1 MEIINNIEEI
11 YNEILLDSFIKNKN
25 NFKCLLCNQIFNKKD
40 INHIKLCIKTNKILL
55 SENEI
60 ETIIHIS
67 DIHIRKSTRFE
78 EYRDVFKKLYIDIN
92 KIKESKK
99 ILIVITGDT
108 LHNRNDFTSENIILF
123 IELLDNLCKISDVIL
138 INGNHDI
145 SNKEV
150 DNITSIIKGRN
161 PKNLYYLINSGYYI
175 YGKIIFG
182 LSSLND
188 GHFIDG
194 EEIKDLDCIKIGL
207 YHGIINKSLVSKS
220 GIKLNSEIGIKD
232 FKNYTYVM
240 LGDIHY
246 HQYCNVN
253 KTIAY
258 AGSLISQNFG
268 ESYDEHGYLEWDL
281 INQTSY
287 YHKIKNDYQYKIY
300 IIENEKIKIDDIY
313 YEKINEDNMVLI
325 PSKGNIKILYDNIQS
340 LKKFQK
346 EIENILPEVKITSN
360 INQINK
366 QEIKLINKYEI
377 NDMIIEYLNKICDKE
392 QEIKDDI
399 LEEINKLPKNI
410 KELNEKSSYW
420 ELLELKFDN
429 MYGFGENNYINF
441 EYESESIIN
450 INAPNSYGKS
460 SILDI
465 ITFMLYSSSAR
476 GDSYCP
482 KDIIN
487 KNYLSAKGELKI
499 KINNNI
505 YNLEK
510 IISKNQIIHF
520 KIYSFNDN
528 KYISKNTNESNKYII
543 DIIGE
548 RKNFIFTCLLLQNDT
563 NNIFNLVP
571 KEKKKFI
578 SSLMNIN
585 IFDDKTRTIINTKII
600 ELKTKINKLEK
611 ETSKDINEIKL
622 NIEDL
627 EKDIN
632 KLEIENNL
640 LDNIK
645 DINNKEIEEITLK
658 QKIITNVIFIDDNIN
673 YNLLLLEKQ
682 NKLKHYNLELNILE
696 NRSNNLKHVKEKNKI
711 LLDNQQFTENNNLLL
726 LEYNNN
732 KLELK
737 YKLKIEEDDS
747 LLLLNEKYI
756 KLLDENKEMLNI
768 LEKKGLSSN
777 SFDIYKDLYKIKDV
791 IELISKDYKKIL
803 DKHKNNILIEEL
815 KTTNLKYLENYDDK
829 IIDLINKCIMIEQK
843 MKELKENIDNIIFNK
858 NIKEEIKNI
867 EIKIQEKTN
876 ILYEP
881 YEILKKELLEF
892 DNIKIEM
899 EKNNTL
905 ILNINNEIQLI
916 ELIINQKESLLNN
929 INIEKIKEE
938 NNNILNKY
946 KNNNKLLIQLNINL
960 NDKRKEYEEYIKNIE
975 ELRSLISELEKYN
988 IIKEIISRD
997 GLELFLLESNLKVI
1011 EDIINEIIYPFIR
1024 RTSKLYIKDDD
1035 IRIDYYKDGKC
1046 INTLGGM
1053 EHFIT
1058 QLSIKIAM
1066 SNIYIYPKLRTL
1078 FLDENISVMDKEH
1091 IENINIIYDFLKK
1104 YYNNIIIITHIEE
1117 AKKHI
1122 DEEIKIIKKKNNSY
1136 VNNKN

>member
-1 MEIINNIEEI
+1 MEIKNNIEEI

-78 EYRDVFKKLYIDIN
+78 EYRDVFKKLYIDVN
-92 KIKESKK
+92 KIKEIKK

-207 YHGIINKSLVSKS
+207 YHGIINKSLVSKT

-392 QEIKDDI
+392 QEIKADM
-399 LEEINKLPKNI
+399 LKAINKLPKNI
-410 KELNEKSSYW
+410 KELNEK
-420 ELLELKFDN
+420 
-429 MYGFGENNYINF
+429 
-441 EYESESIIN
+441 
-450 INAPNSYGKS
+450 
-460 SILDI
+460 
-465 ITFMLYSSSAR
+465 
-476 GDSYCP
+476 
-482 KDIIN
+482 
-487 KNYLSAKGELKI
+487 
-499 KINNNI
+499 
-505 YNLEK
+505 
-510 IISKNQIIHF
+510 
-520 KIYSFNDN
+520 
-528 KYISKNTNESNKYII
+528 
-543 DIIGE
+543 
-548 RKNFIFTCLLLQNDT
+548 
-563 NNIFNLVP
+563 
-571 KEKKKFI
+571 
-578 SSLMNIN
+578 
-585 IFDDKTRTIINTKII
+585 
-600 ELKTKINKLEK
+600 
-611 ETSKDINEIKL
+611 
-622 NIEDL
+622 
-627 EKDIN
+627 
-632 KLEIENNL
+632 
-640 LDNIK
+640 
-645 DINNKEIEEITLK
+645 
-658 QKIITNVIFIDDNIN
+658 
-673 YNLLLLEKQ
+673 
-682 NKLKHYNLELNILE
+682 
-696 NRSNNLKHVKEKNKI
+696 
-711 LLDNQQFTENNNLLL
+711 
-726 LEYNNN
+726 
-732 KLELK
+732 
-737 YKLKIEEDDS
+737 
-747 LLLLNEKYI
+747 
-756 KLLDENKEMLNI
+756 
-768 LEKKGLSSN
+768 
-777 SFDIYKDLYKIKDV
+777 
-791 IELISKDYKKIL
+791 
-803 DKHKNNILIEEL
+803 
-815 KTTNLKYLENYDDK
+815 
-829 IIDLINKCIMIEQK
+829 
-843 MKELKENIDNIIFNK
+843 
-858 NIKEEIKNI
+858 
-867 EIKIQEKTN
+867 
-876 ILYEP
+876 
-881 YEILKKELLEF
+881 
-892 DNIKIEM
+892 
-899 EKNNTL
+899 
-905 ILNINNEIQLI
+905 
-916 ELIINQKESLLNN
+916 
-929 INIEKIKEE
+929 
-938 NNNILNKY
+938 
-946 KNNNKLLIQLNINL
+946 
-960 NDKRKEYEEYIKNIE
+960 
-975 ELRSLISELEKYN
+975 
-988 IIKEIISRD
+988 
-997 GLELFLLESNLKVI
+997 
-1011 EDIINEIIYPFIR
+1011 
-1024 RTSKLYIKDDD
+1024 
-1035 IRIDYYKDGKC
+1035 
-1046 INTLGGM
+1046 
-1053 EHFIT
+1053 
-1058 QLSIKIAM
+1058 
-1066 SNIYIYPKLRTL
+1066 
-1078 FLDENISVMDKEH
+1078 
-1091 IENINIIYDFLKK
+1091 
-1104 YYNNIIIITHIEE
+1104 
-1117 AKKHI
+1117 
-1122 DEEIKIIKKKNNSY
+1122 
-1136 VNNKN
+1136 

>member
-1 MEIINNIEEI
+1 
-11 YNEILLDSFIKNKN
+11 
-25 NFKCLLCNQIFNKKD
+25 
-40 INHIKLCIKTNKILL
+40 
-55 SENEI
+55 
-60 ETIIHIS
+60 
-67 DIHIRKSTRFE
+67 
-78 EYRDVFKKLYIDIN
+78 
-92 KIKESKK
+92 
-99 ILIVITGDT
+99 
-108 LHNRNDFTSENIILF
+108 
-123 IELLDNLCKISDVIL
+123 
-138 INGNHDI
+138 
-145 SNKEV
+145 
-150 DNITSIIKGRN
+150 
-161 PKNLYYLINSGYYI
+161 
-175 YGKIIFG
+175 
-182 LSSLND
+182 LND
-188 GHFIDG
+188 GKFTDG

-207 YHGIINKSLVSKS
+207 YHGIINKSVVSKT

-281 INQTSY
+281 INRTSY
-287 YHKIKNDYQYKIY
+287 YHKIKNDYQYKIF
-300 IIENEKIKIDDIY
+300 IIENEKIKINNIFYDNINQ
-313 YEKINEDNMVLI
+313 ENKILI
-325 PSKGNIKILYDNIQS
+325 PHKGNIKILYDNIQS

-360 INQINK
+360 INQVNK

-377 NDMIIEYLNKICDKE
+377 NNMIIEYLNTICNKE
-392 QEIKDDI
+392 QETKDNI

-441 EYESESIIN
+441 EYEHECIIN

-476 GDSYCP
+476 GDGNCP

-487 KNYLSAKGELKI
+487 KSCILAKGELKI
-499 KINNNI
+499 KINNKI

-510 IISKNQIIHF
+510 IINTSQNIQF
-520 KIYSFNDN
+520 KIYSLNDN
-528 KYISKNTNESNKYII
+528 KYISKNTAESNKYII

-563 NNIFNLVP
+563 NNIFNLAP

-585 IFDDKTRTIINTKII
+585 IFDDKTRTNINTKII
-600 ELKTKINKLEK
+600 ELKTKINNLEK
-611 ETSKDINEIKL
+611 ETLKDINEIKL
-622 NIEDL
+622 NILYL
-627 EKDIN
+627 EEEIN

-645 DINNKEIEEITLK
+645 DINNKKIEEISLK
-658 QKIITNVIFIDDNIN
+658 QKIITNAILIDDNID

-682 NKLKHYNLELNILE
+682 NKLKHYNLELNILG
-696 NRSNNLKHVKEKNKI
+696 NKSNNLKNVKEQNKI
-711 LLDNQQFTENNNLLL
+711 LIDNQQFTEKNNLLL

-732 KLELK
+732 KLDLRH
-737 YKLKIEEDDS
+737 KLKIEKEEN
-747 LLLLNEKYI
+747 LLLLNEKYN
-756 KLLDENKEMLNI
+756 KLLDENKEILNI
-768 LEKKGLSSN
+768 LEIKQLSCKEFN
-777 SFDIYKDLYKIKDV
+777 IYKDLYKIKDV

-803 DKHKNNILIEEL
+803 DKHKNNILIQEL
-815 KTTNLKYLENYDDK
+815 KTTNLKYLENYDNE
-829 IIDLINKCIMIEQK
+829 IIHLINKCIIIDQNI
-843 MKELKENIDNIIFNK
+843 KELKENIDNIILNK

-867 EIKIQEKTN
+867 EKNIQDIIIIK
-876 ILYEP
+876 YEP
-881 YEILKKELLEF
+881 YELLKKELIEF
-892 DNIKIEM
+892 DNIKIEI

-905 ILNINNEIQLI
+905 ILNIKNTIQEI
-916 ELIINQKESLLNN
+916 ELIINQKETILNN
-929 INIEKIKEE
+929 INIQKIKEE

-946 KNNNKLLIQLNINL
+946 KNNNKLLIHCNINL
-960 NDKRKEYEEYIKNIE
+960 NNKKKEYEDYIKNIK
-975 ELRSLISELEKYN
+975 ELKLSINDLEKYN
-988 IIKEIISRD
+988 TIKEIISRN
-997 GLELFLLESNLKVI
+997 GLELFLLEKNLI
-1011 EDIINEIIYPFIR
+1011 IIQNIINEIIYPFIN
-1024 RTSKLYIKDDD
+1024 RTAKIYIKDED
-1035 IRIDYYKDGKC
+1035 IKIDYYKENQC

-1078 FLDENISVMDKEH
+1078 FIDENISVMDKHH

-1104 YYNNIIIITHIEE
+1104 YYNNVLIITHIEE
-1117 AKKHI
+1117 AKKYI
-1122 DEEIKIIKKKNNSY
+1122 DYDIKIIKKNNNSY